1 MNDRRAD
8 LADHLVPANLPSACS
23 RAWRLI
29 VDLLPAD
36 AGMDYRSAMSVTGH
50 KTQAVFERYRIVDAR
65 RTAEALEAMQTH
77 RRRMRAVTDTAGRS
91 KNTDKTRT
99 AGPLP
104 APAPART
111 VKRDASFGD

>member
-1 MNDRRAD
+1 
-8 LADHLVPANLPSACS
+8 
-23 RAWRLI
+23 
-29 VDLLPAD
+29 
-36 AGMDYRSAMSVTGH
+36 MDYRSAMSVTGH

-111 VKRDASFGD
+111 VKRGASFSD